1 MSKVIAPLSAKIKCK
16 RQSKLIGMV
25 PATVRRLVGRARVG
39 HFATS
44 DGERPSVVPVCF
56 VLVGETVY
64 HAIDAKAKMVPAG
77 RLRRV
82 ANLQINS
89 NAALLVDHFEE
100 DWAHLW
106 YALLRG
112 RARLIAAGEE
122 QRRAIRALRRKY
134 AQYRTTLPL
143 AQTALVIA
151 LDVEQVTQWVS
162 APRGRTGAPAGRRA

>member
-1 MSKVIAPLSAKIKCK
+1 MLS
-16 RQSKLIGMV
+16 
-25 PATVRRLVGRARVG
+25 ATVRRLVGRARVG

-44 DGERPSVVPVCF
+44 GGLRPSLVPVCF

-64 HAIDAKAKMVPAG
+64 HAIDAKAKTVPAR

-82 ANLQINS
+82 ANLQTNPS
-89 NAALLVDHFEE
+89 AALLVDHYEE

-112 RARLIAAGEE
+112 HARLIAAGEE

-151 LDVEQVTQWVS
+151 LDVEQVTHWVS
-162 APRGRTGAPAGRRA
+162 APRRRSGARADRRA